1 MEITTFNVER
11 VLREFADE
19 YVQRLKDRLIA
30 DGRKASGKL
39 LDSIRASI
47 VSSGT
52 NLKVVLESEDYL
64 KYVDYGRNS
73 GKMPPKEAIENWIR
87 EKGIKPEP
95 DKNGKLP
102 TEKQL
107 VYLIQRSIG
116 ELGTL
121 KDYGYHGHGGWYTD
135 KVLEELYP
143 LYSERL
149 QEALYMDFD
158 ITAKAMLD
166 EIKKIIKI

>member
-1 MEITTFNVER
+1 MEVSTFNVER

-19 YVQRLKDRLIA
+19 YVQRLKDKLTS

-73 GKMPPKEAIENWIR
+73 GKRPPKEAIENWIR

-95 DKNGKLP
+95 DRNGNLP

-107 VYLIQRSIG
+107 VFLIQRSIG
-116 ELGTL
+116 ELGTM
-121 KDYGYHGHGGWYTD
+121 KEFGYHGHGGWYTD

-143 LYSERL
+143 LYHDRL
-149 QEALYMDFD
+149 QEALYMDFE
-158 ITAKAMLD
+158 ITSRALLD
-166 EIKKIIKI
+166 EIRKMIKI